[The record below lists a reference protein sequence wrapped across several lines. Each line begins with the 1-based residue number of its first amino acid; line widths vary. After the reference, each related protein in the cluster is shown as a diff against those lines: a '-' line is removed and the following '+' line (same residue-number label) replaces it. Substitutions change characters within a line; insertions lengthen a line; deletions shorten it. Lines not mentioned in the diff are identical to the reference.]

1 MLAHTVTTLQNTH
14 TSTAIRVPMS
24 FHMAPQTSP
33 SSSQQQTVIYQQTL
47 LNPIYCRGIGVH
59 SGNLVKMAIK
69 PAPVNSGYTFVRTDL
84 PQGENGTSNL
94 VKAHWSTVVE
104 TSMSTKIGNE
114 HGVTVGTIE
123 HVIAALAGLQIHNAI
138 IEVDSPEVP
147 IMDGSSVDFVD
158 LILAVGVKKQRSRI
172 KTIRVLKP
180 IQVSHGQSTAF
191 LLPCD
196 EPRIT
201 MEFSFNDRFGEPSQF
216 SYYPDTDDFSE
227 SLAQARTFGF
237 YEDAEKLRAMGLAK
251 GASFDNTIV
260 IGESGVMNEGGLRYD
275 DEFVRHKVL
284 DAVGDLALAG
294 GRLLAHFD
302 GTNSGHTLNNK
313 ILRAL
318 FNDPAAWVLEETN
331 ENSFFR
337 VV

>member
-1 MLAHTVTTLQNTH
+1 MLAHTMTTLQNTRL
-14 TSTAIRVPMS
+14 STAIRIPMS
-24 FHMAPQTSP
+24 SRMAPQTFPSP
-33 SSSQQQTVIYQQTL
+33 SQQQTVSYQQTL
-47 LNPIYCRGIGVH
+47 LNPIFCHGIGVH
-59 SGNLVKMAIK
+59 SGNMVKMAIK

-84 PQGENGTSNL
+84 PQGEDGTHNL
-94 VKAHWSTVVE
+94 VKANWSTVVD
-104 TSMSTKIGNE
+104 TSMSTKIGNG

-138 IEVDSPEVP
+138 IEIDSPEVP
-147 IMDGSSVDFVD
+147 IMDGSSGDFVD
-158 LILAVGVKKQRSRI
+158 LILAVGIKKQRSRI

-180 IQVSHGQSTAF
+180 VQVSHGQSTAF
-191 LLPCD
+191 LLPCN

-201 MEFSFNDRFGEPSQF
+201 MEFSFNDRFGEASHF

-237 YEDAEKLRAMGLAK
+237 YEDAEKLRALGLAK

-318 FNDPAAWVLEETN
+318 FNDPAAWVLEEIN

-337 VV
+337 VA